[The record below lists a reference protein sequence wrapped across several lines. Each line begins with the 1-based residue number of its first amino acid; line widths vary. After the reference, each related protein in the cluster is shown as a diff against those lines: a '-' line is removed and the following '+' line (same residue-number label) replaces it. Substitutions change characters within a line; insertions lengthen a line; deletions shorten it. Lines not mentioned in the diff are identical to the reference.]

1 AVSQHVSSE
10 APPVTRHSLW
20 AYQIQQGAVRRVA
33 SRSAELERYIAGMS
47 AVRGKPQLVEIDE
60 DLLKAVKAEANRRGM
75 TYRAFFEA
83 ALARELKAS
92 RKVKTPE
99 QLQLA
104 S

>member
-1 AVSQHVSSE
+1 MSRCGVSAT
-10 APPVTRHSLW
+10 APAGH
-20 AYQIQQGAVRRVA
+20 G
-33 SRSAELERYIAGMS
+33 RYITGMT

-60 DLLKAVKAEANRRGM
+60 DLITAVKAEAKRRGL

-83 ALARELKAS
+83 ALARELKVS
-92 RKVKTPE
+92 KKVKAPE

>member
-1 AVSQHVSSE
+1 
-10 APPVTRHSLW
+10 
-20 AYQIQQGAVRRVA
+20 
-33 SRSAELERYIAGMS
+33 MS

-60 DLLKAVKAEANRRGM
+60 NLLTAVKAEANRRGL

-83 ALARELKAS
+83 ALTRELKVS
-92 RKVKTPE
+92 KRVKTPE

>member
-1 AVSQHVSSE
+1 
-10 APPVTRHSLW
+10 
-20 AYQIQQGAVRRVA
+20 
-33 SRSAELERYIAGMS
+33 MS

-60 DLLKAVKAEANRRGM
+60 DLLKSVKAEAKRRGL

-83 ALARELKAS
+83 ALARELKVS
-92 RKVKTPE
+92 QEVETPD